1 MAAVEY
7 YGLGGSAWCSRPRE
21 AYLRPRFA
29 LLAVFFLFFDC
40 IPYGWGQQTAATH
53 SDSGL
58 HLAQAG
64 DLRGAESELRAAVAL
79 APQNPEFLTD
89 LATVLAMERKLED
102 SNIYF
107 ERALKLHPGNLVA
120 RRYLAANLWQL
131 HRYRDARRNLELILK
146 QNNNDAPSRLLMGMV
161 AENMKDYRTA
171 TQMLASVPEEVRKQ
185 PESIAALAMSYYQ
198 LGEKVQAQ
206 KTLEEMQNHPTGIR
220 AALLGAQI
228 ADEMADYDT
237 AERLLSSL
245 ESNSA
250 DQADLGYRLAAVQYR
265 AGRFEK
271 SEKTLLRLLASG
283 NETGQIFNL
292 LGWCYEKRN
301 QPEQAQ
307 QAFERGIGV
316 QPNDESNYLDLQ
328 KILVS
333 RDRLAAALEVAKR
346 TTEALPNS
354 ARALAMRG
362 SIEMRTS
369 QFSNAVTSYRR
380 AAELD
385 PASIDSALG
394 LADAEFAADMEK
406 EAQTRYEAGI
416 KQFPEDARFRIHY
429 ASALLKQAET
439 GDPRAQGRAQ
449 ELLKSAVKLDP
460 SSADAYVQLGEIA
473 LNNGQNA
480 EAMQDYGIAAK
491 LSPENAT
498 AHFGL
503 SKVYRR
509 LGKSEEASRETK
521 LFEKLQQ
528 SASQSPTSLPAENRH
543 N

>member
-1 MAAVEY
+1 
-7 YGLGGSAWCSRPRE
+7 
-21 AYLRPRFA
+21 
-29 LLAVFFLFFDC
+29 
-40 IPYGWGQQTAATH
+40 
-53 SDSGL
+53 
-58 HLAQAG
+58 
-64 DLRGAESELRAAVAL
+64 
-79 APQNPEFLTD
+79 
-89 LATVLAMERKLED
+89 
-102 SNIYF
+102 
-107 ERALKLHPGNLVA
+107 
-120 RRYLAANLWQL
+120 
-131 HRYRDARRNLELILK
+131 
-146 QNNNDAPSRLLMGMV
+146 MV

-171 TQMLASVPEEVRKQ
+171 TQMLASVPQEVQKQ

-198 LGEKVQAQ
+198 LGEKAQAES
-206 KTLEEMQNHPTGIR
+206 TLQELQHHPAGER

-245 ESNSA
+245 GSNSR

-271 SEKTLLRLLASG
+271 SVQTLLRLVASG
-283 NETGQIFNL
+283 NETGRIFNL

-307 QAFERGIGV
+307 RAFEQGISV

-328 KILVS
+328 KILVA
-333 RDRLAAALEVAKR
+333 RNRLAAALEVAKR
-346 TTEALPNS
+346 TTDALPNS
-354 ARALAMRG
+354 ARAFAMRG
-362 SIEMRTS
+362 SLEMQTS
-369 QFSNAVTSYRR
+369 QFSNAVTSYRH

-394 LADAEFAADMEK
+394 LADAEFAADMVK

-429 ASALLKQAET
+429 ASALLKQGET

-449 ELLKSAVKLDP
+449 ELLTSAVKLDP

-473 LNNGQNA
+473 LANGQTA
-480 EAMQDYGIAAK
+480 EALEDYGKAAK

-503 SKVYRR
+503 SKAYHR
-509 LGKSEEASRETK
+509 LGKLEEASRETK
-521 LFEKLQQ
+521 LFEKLEQ
-528 SASQSPTSLPAENRH
+528 SSYQSPTSLPAENQH